1 VIQVVRTPTAEVDR
15 RQRRRHAVN
24 QTGRLA
30 VAGQGDHTARVTDL
44 SEGGALV
51 SGVPDMRMGR
61 TVTLCLTG
69 LAVALACVVR
79 LTDDEGMHVAFELD
93 AAATAALHS
102 MIANLTPHLAA

>member
-61 TVTLCLTG
+61 TVHYTVSDRSRRRIG
-69 LAVALACVVR
+69 LRRALDR
-79 LTDDEGMHVAFELD
+79 
-93 AAATAALHS
+93 
-102 MIANLTPHLAA
+102 